1 LTWLYVPGD
10 RPDRF
15 ASALS
20 SGADVVIV
28 DLEDGVHPS
37 RKAYA
42 RSAVSELLSSGVLVQ
57 VRVNADFAPDLE
69 ALGPVRV
76 PLRLP
81 KVESP
86 SAVLALVSAAPG
98 VPVHCLLETALGVE
112 NAFAIATAHPSVAS
126 IGLGESDLRSDLGL
140 LDDGGLVE
148 EAGLLGEAGLLYARG
163 RVLMAARAAQLPPPA
178 MSIYPDVR
186 DLEGLAASCRRGR
199 ALGFLGRAAIHP
211 RQIPVIASAFRP
223 SDAEVAEADALLD
236 GLASAEV
243 EGRSVVVLPDG
254 RFADP
259 AMVRQAQLVQALG
272 RRPR

>member
-1 LTWLYVPGD
+1 VTIPLTWLYVPGD

-15 ASALS
+15 SSALA

-42 RSAVSELLSSGVLVQ
+42 RSAVASLLSSAVGVQ
-57 VRVNADFAPDLE
+57 VRVNADFAADL
-69 ALGPVRV
+69 AVLGPVRV

-86 SAVLALVSAAPG
+86 SAVLSLVSVARFSR
-98 VPVHCLLETALGVE
+98 VHCLLETALGVE
-112 NAFAIATAHPSVAS
+112 NAYAIATAHPAVAS

-140 LDDGGLVE
+140 VDDTGLD
-148 EAGLLGEAGLLYARG
+148 YARG
-163 RVLMAARAAQLPPPA
+163 RVVTAARAAQLPPPA

-211 RQIPVIASAFRP
+211 RQIPVIADAFRP
-223 SDAEVAEADALLD
+223 SDAEVAEADAVLS

-243 EGRSVVVLPDG
+243 DGRSVVVLADG

-259 AMVRQAQLVQALG
+259 AMVRRAQLVLELAG
-272 RRPR
+272 RAR

>member
-1 LTWLYVPGD
+1 VTIPLTWLYVPGD

-15 ASALS
+15 GSALA

-42 RSAVSELLSSGVLVQ
+42 RSAVLELLSSVPVQ
-57 VRVNADFAPDLE
+57 VRVNRDFADDLS
-69 ALGPVRV
+69 ALASCLPSAV
-76 PLRLP
+76 RLP

-86 SAVLALVSAAPG
+86 RPVLSLVAAG
-98 VPVHCLLETALGVE
+98 VSQVHCLLETALGVE
-112 NAFAIATAHPSVAS
+112 NAYAIATAHPAVAS

-140 LDDGGLVE
+140 VDD
-148 EAGLLGEAGLLYARG
+148 AGLDYARG
-163 RVLMAARAAQLPPPA
+163 RIVTAARAARLPPPA
-178 MSIYPDVR
+178 MSIYPDVG

-211 RQIPVIASAFRP
+211 RQIPIIADAFRP
-223 SDAEVAEADALLD
+223 SDAEVAEADAVLS
-236 GLASAEV
+236 GLASAAV
-243 EGRSVVVLPDG
+243 DGRSVVVLADG

-259 AMVRQAQLVQALG
+259 AMVRRAQLIQELA
-272 RRPR
+272 RRPG